1 MSDKNQIVVVLIVA
15 LFLGAFVDRATAL
28 KIVSG
33 VVLLWSL
40 QNQPVIIECVRK
52 LFSHLSEE
60 DLPFESTAETC
71 PTIAGLRRFV
81 LNLANM
87 GRRERYLLTKQ

>member
-1 MSDKNQIVVVLIVA
+1 MSDKNQIVVVLMVA

-40 QNQPVIIECVRK
+40 QNQPVIIECIRK
-52 LFSHLSEE
+52 LYSHFRGGLTVREYRG
-60 DLPFESTAETC
+60 DLPND
-71 PTIAGLRRFV
+71 RR
-81 LNLANM
+81 AA
-87 GRRERYLLTKQ
+87 

>member
-1 MSDKNQIVVVLIVA
+1 MSDKNQIVVVLMVA

-40 QNQPVIIECVRK
+40 QNQPVIIECIRK
-52 LFSHLSEE
+52 LYSHFRGGLTVREYRG
-60 DLPFESTAETC
+60 DLPKN
-71 PTIAGLRRFV
+71 RR
-81 LNLANM
+81 AA
-87 GRRERYLLTKQ
+87 

>member
-40 QNQPVIIECVRK
+40 QNQPAIIECVRK
-52 LFSHLSEE
+52 VFSHFRGGLTVREYRG
-60 DLPFESTAETC
+60 DLPNN
-71 PTIAGLRRFV
+71 RR
-81 LNLANM
+81 AA
-87 GRRERYLLTKQ
+87 